1 MVNIW
6 DYANKRPRI
15 CLKTKNGAEY
25 IGRTYMVWD
34 AEESDD
40 DRDSITVEMDNGAMK
55 SFYPD
60 EIESIEVIE

>member
-1 MVNIW
+1 M
-6 DYANKRPRI
+6 
-15 CLKTKNGAEY
+15 KTKNGEEY